1 MVTKLVPPSD
11 PFLRKSFSAGVDLKM
26 IRDQTGLNLRR
37 FLEKLYFAMHDA
49 QYRTGKPTIAVAKNL
64 ERAAD
69 VTLAVSCDCLIIAN
83 DVNISYSEI
92 IVGVIP
98 ASHFVHFLYQAG
110 RHKAFENLNAND
122 TMSVL

>member
-1 MVTKLVPPSD
+1 MKAKQFKHKQMVDTVFIK
-11 PFLRKSFSAGVDLKM
+11 
-26 IRDQTGLNLRR
+26 I
-37 FLEKLYFAMHDA
+37 
-49 QYRTGKPTIAVAKNL
+49 NL

-83 DVNISYSEI
+83 DVNISYAEI

-98 ASHFVHFLYQAG
+98 ASHFVHSLYQIG
-110 RHKAFENLNAND
+110 RHKAFENLFASD